1 MFLKA
6 GAGFG
11 LLVFVFFCL
20 CGLCVAGAQQKVELR
35 LEIDGADGKPIPCRV
50 HLAGPDGK
58 PVRPP
63 GQPFW
68 HDHFVC
74 DGRLAVSVAPGRYGY
89 AIERGPEFDR
99 LAGSLDLKAGQEQT
113 LGGRLERIA
122 DLKQRGWW
130 SGDLHV
136 HRPPEDIELLMQAED
151 LHVAPAITWWN
162 QKNLWAGVEREPSP
176 HLPNLFDG
184 DRFFNLMA
192 GEDERGGGALL
203 YFHLDEPLEIAK
215 ATREVPSSLA
225 VARAARA
232 KTPGVWIEAEKPFWW
247 DFPLWLAAGV
257 IDSVEIANNH
267 MCRSNMLANE
277 AWGRPRDEK
286 RLPNPLGN
294 GRWTQEIY
302 YHALDC
308 GFRLPPS
315 AGSASGV
322 LPNPLGYN
330 RVYVHVAGELSYAK
344 WWAGLKAGQC
354 FVTNGPLLLC
364 RADGN
369 LPGHVFRVP
378 GPQGSPIKL
387 DIELTSLDPVKQI
400 EVIQNG
406 TVVQTVGIPPGG
418 TREGALSPGRQPRNR
433 ARLSAKL
440 TARESGWFLVRAV
453 ADVPYTFRFA
463 STGPFYVE
471 AGDAPRRVSRAAVH
485 FFQDWVAER
494 IRRLEHDLPAGRDR
508 DAVLRLHQDARKFW
522 DDLAGRATA
531 D

>member
-1 MFLKA
+1 VLLKT

-11 LLVFVFFCL
+11 LAIFFCL
-20 CGLCVAGAQQKVELR
+20 CGLWAAGAQQKVELR
-35 LEIDGADGKPIPCRV
+35 LKIDGADGKPVPCRV
-50 HLAGPDGK
+50 HLAGPDSK

-89 AIERGPEFDR
+89 AIEHGPEHGR
-99 LAGSLDLKAGQEQT
+99 LAGSLDLKAGQDHT

-122 DLKQRGWW
+122 DLKQGGWW

-136 HRPPEDIELLMQAED
+136 HRPIADIRRLMEAED
-151 LHVAPAITWWN
+151 LHVAPVITWWN
-162 QKNLWAGVEREPSP
+162 QNDLWAGRDRPRQLLEQLDD
-176 HLPNLFDG
+176 H
-184 DRFFNLMA
+184 RFFHVMA

-215 ATREVPSSLA
+215 ASREVPSSLA
-225 VARAARA
+225 FARAARA

-257 IDSVEIANNH
+257 IDSVGIANNH
-267 MCRSNMLANE
+267 MCRSSMMANE

-286 RLPNPLGN
+286 RLSGPLGN

-354 FVTNGPLLLC
+354 FVTNGPLLIC
-364 RADGN
+364 RADGK

-378 GPQGSPIKL
+378 GPQGSTIKL

-418 TREGALSPGRQPRNR
+418 TREGALSPGRQPRDR
-433 ARLSAKL
+433 ARLSA
-440 TARESGWFLVRAV
+440 TVSAREGGWFLVRAV

-471 AGDAPRRVSRAAVH
+471 AGEAPRRVSRASVR
-485 FFQDWVAER
+485 FFQEWTAER
-494 IRRLEHDLPAGRDR
+494 IQRLEHDLPAGRDR
-508 DAVLRLHQDARKFW
+508 DEVLRFHDDARKFW
-522 DDLAGRATA
+522 DELAAKATV